1 MKLYVSTSGQW
12 FGTQAEA
19 RKGGASI
26 DPTEVPVDK
35 AGLLEFL
42 NAHKVGDVS
51 GAPQAVAAL
60 VPVFT
65 PPEPTSGPTVS
76 PRHALFEAAKH
87 ASLQDLQ
94 HVVYRYMMAIDD
106 EFDLRKEVAA

>member
-1 MKLYVSTSGQW
+1 MKLYTHNGQW
-12 FGTQAEA
+12 FGTQADA

-26 DPTEVPVDK
+26 DPIEVPVDK

-42 NAHKVGDVS
+42 NAHRVGHAPGLTVE
-51 GAPQAVAAL
+51 PQAPTAAP
-60 VPVFT
+60 VPT
-65 PPEPTSGPTVS
+65 AGPTLS
-76 PRHALFEAAKH
+76 PRHALFEAAAE

-106 EFDLRKEVAA
+106 AFDLQPLLEPIRRQ